1 MGDGSA
7 TRFELFLTAIVTK
20 FLTKVAKILGKL
32 FELFW
37 KTSFLAETAVTT
49 FEKFGLL
56 FIPSFCHTDEIGKM
70 EIDLNKSLL
79 INFRLIKS

>member
-1 MGDGSA
+1 MGDGSV

-37 KTSFLAETAVTT
+37 KTSFLAETAVTSGVGSKISANYAT
-49 FEKFGLL
+49 TTGQTLWYVKEKA
-56 FIPSFCHTDEIGKM
+56 EK
-70 EIDLNKSLL
+70 K
-79 INFRLIKS
+79 